1 MESQDISIFSLA
13 EKNRKGVVIVVNKWD
28 LVAKETNTVKEYTRL
43 IQERIA
49 PFTDVPIIFTSVTEK
64 QRIMKVVE
72 EAVAVAQRRTTK
84 ISTSKLNDLL
94 LPIVQNYPPPAVK
107 GKFVKIKFI
116 TQLPT
121 ATPQFAFF
129 ANLPQYVRD
138 PYRRFIENKMREAF
152 NFKGVPIQIYFRQK

>member
-1 MESQDISIFSLA
+1 
-13 EKNRKGVVIVVNKWD
+13 
-28 LVAKETNTVKEYTRL
+28 
-43 IQERIA
+43 
-49 PFTDVPIIFTSVTEK
+49 
-64 QRIMKVVE
+64 MKVVE